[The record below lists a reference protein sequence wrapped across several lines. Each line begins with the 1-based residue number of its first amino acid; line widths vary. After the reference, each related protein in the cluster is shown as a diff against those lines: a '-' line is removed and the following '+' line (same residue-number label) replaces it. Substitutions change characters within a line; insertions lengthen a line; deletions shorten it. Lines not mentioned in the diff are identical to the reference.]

1 MTKHITVLL
10 DQAVEGLITEPNGF
24 YIDGTFGRGGH
35 SRLVLAGLGE
45 QGRLLGVDKDPEAVV
60 VADALQAEDGR
71 FEIEHGSF
79 ADMDAFARER
89 GLEGKVDGILVDLG
103 VSSPQLDVAER
114 GFSFM
119 NDGPLD
125 MRMNTAAGQS
135 AAEWV
140 SSAGEE
146 EMVRVFKVYGEE
158 KFGTRMARAIIAY
171 RAEQPITRTV
181 QLANI
186 LAEANPVW
194 PKRKHPATKAFQA
207 IRIHVNNE
215 LGDLE
220 LMLDRALEILKPGGR
235 LVCISFHSLE
245 DRMVKRFIR
254 QHEKGMDLPKG
265 LPVTDAQLNKRLK
278 SIGKAVK
285 AEAGEVGENVRS
297 RSAVMRIAEK
307 LK

>member
-1 MTKHITVLL
+1 MAKHITVLL
-10 DQAVEGLITEPNGF
+10 DQAVESLITEPNGF

-45 QGRLLGVDKDPEAVV
+45 HGRLLGIDKDPEAVV
-60 VADALQAEDGR
+60 VANALKLEDKR

-135 AAEWV
+135 AADWV
-140 SSAGEE
+140 NSASEE
-146 EMVRVFKVYGEE
+146 EMVRVIKVYGEE

-171 RAEQPITRTV
+171 RADKPITRTV

-220 LMLDRALEILKPGGR
+220 LMLERALEILKPGGR

-254 QHEKGMDLPKG
+254 QQEKGLDLPKG
-265 LPVTDAQLNKRLK
+265 LPVTDSQLNKRLK
-278 SIGKAVK
+278 SIGKAIK
-285 AEAGEVGENVRS
+285 AEASEVGDNVRS